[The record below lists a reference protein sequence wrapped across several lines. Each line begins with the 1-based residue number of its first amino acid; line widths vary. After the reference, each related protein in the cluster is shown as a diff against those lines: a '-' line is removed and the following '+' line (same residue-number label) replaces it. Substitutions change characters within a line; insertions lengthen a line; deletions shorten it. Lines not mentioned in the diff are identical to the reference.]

1 MELKKQLISPCTICL
16 VRSCCSES
24 CDTFRDYILD
34 VLNKVVKNP
43 NHEVLKQFSEHQI
56 VQIRSLVKIIKG

>member
-1 MELKKQLISPCTICL
+1 M
-16 VRSCCSES
+16 RSCCSES